1 MGTFR
6 TVWTLINV
14 AAGVS
19 NAQERGIVWGGGG
32 NSSCM
37 VRRGSVGTSI
47 SLIGTPVVMA
57 NRNAGG
63 AAGKYG

>member
-1 MGTFR
+1 MGAFR
-6 TVWTLINV
+6 AVWTLINV

-19 NAQERGIVWGGGG
+19 DALERGYRGGEG

-37 VRRGSVGTSI
+37 VHCGLVGTSI

>member
-19 NAQERGIVWGGGG
+19 NALERGIVGGGG

-37 VRRGSVGTSI
+37 VRRGLVGTSI

-57 NRNAGG
+57 NRNAGS
-63 AAGKYG
+63 AAGRYG